1 MNRFKTKKK
10 GQKEDVAD
18 VRPSLESESSFSL
31 FRRGKKNSEPET
43 KKDDIDLA
51 SALPSND
58 DFRTS
63 LLMNGLSARFSMLR
77 EQDDPN
83 SKIGKASDDSVL
95 FPKRQSRL
103 ADFGFANGKGLGDI
117 AEDESIKPPS
127 FLRKDSNASY
137 DSSMM
142 TRSRPME
149 SNVLFGGRQKI
160 YKVGPGKN
168 TGDGTSGRVLYDG
181 DVGTSLF
188 QKWRLAEK
196 DKEQDISDEHEPQE
210 EDKGSSDRSPDES
223 SRAESPV
230 PHGYNKKRETSSTTS
245 STPSIGRNSTA
256 ATSVVSQPTAMTK
269 DGSSSPNS
277 TPGLERHV
285 TRTRKLYEQGLSQN
299 LQDQQH
305 SVLTRVDTLARRPG
319 GTRTPELGPSS
330 PSPTTHTF
338 NDRWAAFGSERRTIS
353 TKGSAP
359 NLRSVSPTATG
370 SPAIGSLN
378 RTMTLNTGV
387 SNGPDAKGG
396 VLMSPPLSPPISD
409 AGTGEHVNLHIQP
422 KDLGKATAMN
432 VFQKPTSPYD
442 DSKYAER
449 MRQLQQGRETPV
461 LKSRGD
467 LNVSTVDSRSQ
478 SAASASREDSGNT
491 NTATKLAP
499 MKADAPAQS
508 DSNELT
514 FFDEAMESPIIS
526 DFQPQTPEF
535 RIERPSDQDH
545 PAFRTAIAPTPLKFP
560 TAGEPQSP
568 GSRTSDFH
576 SLGPGPNMLAD
587 SPTLGPTT
595 GGLSGLVRQHLRT
608 ESDVSSIY
616 GQSPQPS
623 PRRQDSTRNLGDTQQ
638 ALDSEESRTNGDDR
652 SSSHPIPLL
661 PRAAQPPSDYS
672 TMQGTF
678 LNSARSADEETE
690 FADQLANARR
700 RVREKLTSFVETDPS
715 YAYSPPIMPDQA
727 AELSPPPSRSNP
739 LGILRGKGSRGS
751 LIDRGVSDRSRD
763 SSRPAREHG
772 LSDETEK
779 RLNEEEDAHPSL
791 RAFRQ
796 VRREVQKRKELEA
809 GLGPSSYS
817 RPLMTSPPIDEHVPM
832 FNSGRQEVLRTPS
845 GDRQH
850 PNSRQPRQVTR
861 EIPEEVS
868 SPPPRTR
875 SRAARDRSGSENSDN
890 SNRSRSRPPPRP
902 NNQTHSPNALPLP
915 AEGLHAPSSRRPTQR
930 SPGLPG
936 TDVRGSSIVPPVN
949 ARSGLRSAAPGPFQ
963 GGFNDP
969 ANLKSLPGRAMT
981 EPLSSGPF
989 SSSPLPVRAEH
1000 SRGFYPSNSAPGSAP
1015 GSGTS
1020 TPTVPPSRRP
1030 SVQTNPHA
1038 NMSGS
1043 TLTDAMKR
1051 SINKKDI
1058 SEPTFVMSTSR
1069 VPTTD
1074 LPQESRGMRS
1084 RSGSVANSGSP
1095 PPLPPVNPR
1104 RKRDTSRTR
1113 TLINGIMGGRQNDET
1128 DVAAYSMSTPQLP
1141 LSTPSAPPFSEQTTG
1156 DRNTAFYVTD
1166 DDEARPAR
1174 RRIRKASSELRL
1186 DHAASVAHPTRVSP
1200 PQVAIGPPAGRAVMV
1215 RGGPSPNMNG
1225 GMF

>member
-1 MNRFKTKKK
+1 
-10 GQKEDVAD
+10 
-18 VRPSLESESSFSL
+18 
-31 FRRGKKNSEPET
+31 
-43 KKDDIDLA
+43 
-51 SALPSND
+51 
-58 DFRTS
+58 
-63 LLMNGLSARFSMLR
+63 
-77 EQDDPN
+77 
-83 SKIGKASDDSVL
+83 
-95 FPKRQSRL
+95 
-103 ADFGFANGKGLGDI
+103 
-117 AEDESIKPPS
+117 
-127 FLRKDSNASY
+127 
-137 DSSMM
+137 
-142 TRSRPME
+142 ME

-168 TGDGTSGRVLYDG
+168 TSDGISGRVLYDG

-196 DKEQDISDEHEPQE
+196 DKEQDVSDEHDPHED
-210 EDKGSSDRSPDES
+210 DKGSSDRSPEES
-223 SRAESPV
+223 SFHVRAESPV

-256 ATSVVSQPTAMTK
+256 ATSVVSQPTAVTR

-285 TRTRKLYEQGLSQN
+285 TRTRKLYEQGLNQN

-319 GTRTPELGPSS
+319 GTRTPELGPNS
-330 PSPTTHTF
+330 PSPTTQTF

-387 SNGPDAKGG
+387 SNGPDEKGG
-396 VLMSPPLSPPISD
+396 VLLSPPLSPPISD

-432 VFQKPTSPYD
+432 VFQKPASPYD

-449 MRQLQQGRETPV
+449 MRQLQQGRETPA
-461 LKSRGD
+461 LKFRDELNASIGD
-467 LNVSTVDSRSQ
+467 SHSQ
-478 SAASASREDSGNT
+478 SAASTCREDSDNT
-491 NTATKLAP
+491 NTATRLTP
-499 MKADAPAQS
+499 SKAEAPAQP

-514 FFDEAMESPIIS
+514 FFDETLESPVLS
-526 DFQPQTPEF
+526 DFAPQTPEF

-560 TAGEPQSP
+560 TAGDPQTPDSKLP
-568 GSRTSDFH
+568 DFH
-576 SLGPGPNMLAD
+576 SLGSAPKTLAD

-623 PRRQDSTRNLGDTQQ
+623 PRRQDSTRMLGDTQE
-638 ALDSEESRTNGDDR
+638 ALDSKESRANGDDR
-652 SSSHPIPLL
+652 SSSHPIPLM

-672 TMQGTF
+672 KMPGTS
-678 LNSARSADEETE
+678 LSSARSPDEETE

-727 AELSPPPSRSNP
+727 ADLSPPPSRSNP

-751 LIDRGVSDRSRD
+751 LIDRGVSDRGRD
-763 SSRPAREHG
+763 GSRPAREHG
-772 LSDETEK
+772 ISDETEK

-809 GLGPSSYS
+809 GVSPSTYS

-832 FNSGRQEVLRTPS
+832 VNKSRQNVSRTPS

-850 PNSRQPRQVTR
+850 PGSRHPRQMNGD
-861 EIPEEVS
+861 IPEEM

-875 SRAARDRSGSENSDN
+875 SMAPRDRSGSENSDS
-890 SNRSRSRPPPRP
+890 SNRSRSRPPRP
-902 NNQTHSPNALPLP
+902 NNHTHSPNAPP
-915 AEGLHAPSSRRPTQR
+915 MPSEMLHAQSSRRPTQR

-936 TDVRGSSIVPPVN
+936 TDIRGSPIVPPVG
-949 ARSGLRSAAPGPFQ
+949 ARSGARSAAPGPFQ

-989 SSSPLPVRAEH
+989 SSSHLPGRAEH
-1000 SRGFYPSNSAPGSAP
+1000 PRAFYPSNSAPGSAP

-1020 TPTVPPSRRP
+1020 TPALPPSRRP
-1030 SVQTNPHA
+1030 SVQSNPHA

-1113 TLINGIMGGRQNDET
+1113 TLINGIMGTRRSDET

-1141 LSTPSAPPFSEQTTG
+1141 LSNASVHPSSEQAIG

-1166 DDEARPAR
+1166 DDEARPSR

>member
-10 GQKEDVAD
+10 GAKEDVVDA
-18 VRPSLESESSFSL
+18 RPSLESESSFSL

-43 KKDDIDLA
+43 KKEEIDLA

-95 FPKRQSRL
+95 YPKRQSRF
-103 ADFGFANGKGLGDI
+103 ADFGFASGKGLVDI

-160 YKVGPGKN
+160 YKVGPSKN
-168 TGDGTSGRVLYDG
+168 TSDGISGRVLYDG

-196 DKEQDISDEHEPQE
+196 DKEQDISDEHEHH
-210 EDKGSSDRSPDES
+210 EDDKVSGDRSPEES
-223 SRAESPV
+223 AFPTRSESPV

-285 TRTRKLYEQGLSQN
+285 TRTRKLYEQGLHQN

-305 SVLTRVDTLARRPG
+305 SVLTRVDTLARRPA
-319 GTRTPELGPSS
+319 GTRTPELGPHS
-330 PSPTTHTF
+330 PSPTTQTF
-338 NDRWAAFGSERRTIS
+338 NDRWAPFASERRTIS
-353 TKGSAP
+353 SKGSAP
-359 NLRSVSPTATG
+359 NLRSVSSTATG

-378 RTMTLNTGV
+378 RTMTLNTSI

-422 KDLGKATAMN
+422 RDLGKATAMN

-442 DSKYAER
+442 DSKYTER
-449 MRQLQQGRETPV
+449 MRQLQQGRETPAW
-461 LKSRGD
+461 KSRDD
-467 LNVSTVDSRSQ
+467 LNASIVESRSQ
-478 SAASASREDSGNT
+478 SAASTHRVDSEITTMG
-491 NTATKLAP
+491 AKLAP
-499 MKADAPAQS
+499 RKADAPAQS
-508 DSNELT
+508 HSNERT
-514 FFDEAMESPIIS
+514 FFDENIESPIVS
-526 DFQPQTPEF
+526 EFAPQTPEF

-545 PAFRTAIAPTPLKFP
+545 PAFRSATTPTPLVFP
-560 TAGEPQSP
+560 SAGEPQST
-568 GSRTSDFH
+568 GSRTPDFH
-576 SLGPGPNMLAD
+576 SLGPQPKMLAD

-623 PRRQDSTRNLGDTQQ
+623 PRREDSTPLSRDTRE
-638 ALDSEESRTNGDDR
+638 ALDSEESRTNSGEH
-652 SSSHPIPLL
+652 SSLHPKPSSQ
-661 PRAAQPPSDYS
+661 AAQPSSDYS
-672 TMQGTF
+672 RMQGTF
-678 LNSARSADEETE
+678 LDSARSPDEETE

-715 YAYSPPIMPDQA
+715 YAYSPPIMADQA
-727 AELSPPPSRSNP
+727 ADVSPPPSRSNP

-751 LIDRGVSDRSRD
+751 LIDRSVSDRGRD
-763 SSRPAREHG
+763 GSRPAREHG
-772 LSDETEK
+772 LSDETER

-809 GLGPSSYS
+809 GMTGSPYS
-817 RPLMTSPPIDEHVPM
+817 RPLMTSPPIDEHVPLD
-832 FNSGRQEVLRTPS
+832 NIGRREVSRTPS

-850 PNSRQPRQVTR
+850 VGSRHPRHLAR
-861 EIPEEVS
+861 EIPEETP
-868 SPPPRTR
+868 SPPSRSR
-875 SRAARDRSGSENSDN
+875 SRAARDRSGSENSEG
-890 SNRSRSRPPPRP
+890 SNRSRSRQPPRSREHVHP
-902 NNQTHSPNALPLP
+902 PNAPP
-915 AEGLHAPSSRRPTQR
+915 MPSEMPNAQSPRRPTAR

-936 TDVRGSSIVPPVN
+936 TDIRGSSILPPVA
-949 ARSGLRSAAPGPFQ
+949 ARSGLRSTAPGPYQ

-989 SSSPLPVRAEH
+989 SSSPLPGRAEH
-1000 SRGFYPSNSAPGSAP
+1000 QRAFYPSNSAPGSAP

-1020 TPTVPPSRRP
+1020 TPAMPPSRRP
-1030 SVQTNPHA
+1030 SVPSNPHA
-1038 NMSGS
+1038 NISGS

-1051 SINKKDI
+1051 VINKKDI

-1074 LPQESRGMRS
+1074 IPQDARGTRS

-1113 TLINGIMGGRQNDET
+1113 TLINGIMGSRRGDET

-1141 LSTPSAPPFSEQTTG
+1141 LSTPPVPPFSEQAAG
-1156 DRNTAFYVTD
+1156 DYGTD
-1166 DDEARPAR
+1166 DDEARPAPR
-1174 RRIRKASSELRL
+1174 RLRKASSELRL
-1186 DHAASVAHPTRVSP
+1186 DRAASVANPTRVSP